1 MKKISL
7 VLIGSL
13 ALLFAS
19 CDKFLDTMPDNRA
32 EIDSEEKIKSLLT
45 SAYPDHDYVMV
56 AEMLCDDIDK
66 FNNTNVS
73 GQFFE
78 QLWHWEDI
86 TESNNESPAHP
97 SGGVRSRYRIS

>member
-32 EIDSEEKIKSLLT
+32 EIDSEE
-45 SAYPDHDYVMV
+45 
-56 AEMLCDDIDK
+56 
-66 FNNTNVS
+66 
-73 GQFFE
+73 
-78 QLWHWEDI
+78 
-86 TESNNESPAHP
+86 
-97 SGGVRSRYRIS
+97 